1 MELVMTE
8 TTYEIGAWDLSELFT
23 DFDAPEVQATL
34 DDIEQGVAT
43 FESKR
48 DQLDPSLEPD
58 VFVGLLDEYEAIERS
73 LDRLLAYAIMKVS
86 EDTQNQRAHSFR
98 AKMQQ
103 LAAEVENRRLFFKL
117 WWKKLPA
124 EAADPLL
131 SSAGDYRYWLEALRL
146 QTPYT
151 LSEPEEKIINIKDV
165 NGPSAI
171 ARLYESMTYG
181 YGFEMEVDGETREL
195 TRGELA
201 PFITGAEAD
210 MRAKAYQSMH
220 QVFTEDADVLGMMYQ
235 FIARD
240 WFSEAVQLR
249 GYTSPISV
257 RNLAN
262 DIPDAVVDS
271 LLDVCR
277 QNAGLFQSYFRQ
289 KANLLGME
297 KLRRY
302 DLYAPTSQADVDYP
316 YSEAVDLVFDSYRE
330 FSPEI
335 AELAQRVLDENH
347 VDSEIRK
354 GKQTGAYC
362 MTVTPDLTPFV
373 LASYQGKARDVATI
387 AHELGHAVHSL
398 LASGH
403 TTLTQS
409 SSLPLAETASTFGEM
424 LVVDRLLAQDPSPE
438 IQRDILVRQLD
449 DNYATIMRQA
459 YFALFERDAHDAI
472 QGGASVD
479 DLSDL
484 YLENLQD
491 QYGDSIDL
499 SEDFRVEWIEI
510 PHIYRSPFYVYAYA
524 FGQLLVLSLY
534 QRYQQEGDPFKPAYL
549 DILRAGGSA
558 APMEVLDRAGVDIRQ
573 SSFWQGGF
581 DVLQSIVDRLS
592 GLGE

>member
-1 MELVMTE
+1 MTE
-8 TTYEIGAWDLSELFT
+8 TTYEIGAWDLSELFS
-23 DFDAPEVQATL
+23 DFDAPRVQDAL
-34 DDIEQGVAT
+34 DEIEERVSS
-43 FESKR
+43 FEAKR
-48 DQLDPSLEPD
+48 EQLDPSLEANA
-58 VFVGLLDEYEAIERS
+58 FVSLLDEYEAIERL
-73 LDRLLAYAIMKVS
+73 LDRLLAYAVLRVS

-103 LAAEVENRRLFFKL
+103 LGAEVENRRLFFKL

-124 EAADPLL
+124 EAATRLL
-131 SSAGDYRYWLEALRL
+131 SSSGDYQYWLEALRL

-171 ARLYESMTYG
+171 GRLYESMTYR
-181 YGFEMEVDGETREL
+181 YGFELEVDGETRVL
-195 TRGELA
+195 TRGELG
-201 PFITGAEAD
+201 PFITGPD
-210 MRAKAYQSMH
+210 PDLRAKAYQSIH
-220 QVFTEDADVLGMMYQ
+220 QVFTDDADVLGMMYQ

-240 WFSEAVQLR
+240 WFSEAIQLR
-249 GYTSPISV
+249 GYRSPLSV

-262 DIPDAVVDS
+262 DIPDEVVDS

-277 QNAGLFQSYFRQ
+277 QNVGLFQNYFRQ

-302 DLYAPTSQADVDYP
+302 DLYAPISQADKDYP
-316 YSEAVDLVFDSYRE
+316 YPEAIELVFESYRE

-335 AELAQRVLDENH
+335 ADLAQQVLDENH

-354 GKQTGAYC
+354 AKQTGAYC
-362 MTVTPDLTPFV
+362 MTVTPDLTPYV

-398 LASGH
+398 LASDH

-424 LVVDRLLAQDPSPE
+424 LVVDRLLAQDPAPE
-438 IQRDILVRQLD
+438 VQRDLLVRQLD

-472 QGGASVD
+472 QSGASVD
-479 DLSDL
+479 DLSGL
-484 YLENLQD
+484 YFENLQD
-491 QYGDSIDL
+491 QFGDSIDL
-499 SEDFRVEWIEI
+499 SDDFRVEWIEI
-510 PHIYRSPFYVYAYA
+510 PHIYRTPFYVYAYA

-534 QRYQQEGDPFKPAYL
+534 QRYQQEGDTFKPAYL

-558 APMEVLDRAGVDIRQ
+558 APMAVLDRAGVDIRQ
-573 SSFWQGGF
+573 PSFWQGGF
-581 DVLQSIVDRLS
+581 DVIQSIVDRLG
-592 GLGE
+592 GLTG